1 MKCRLLGA
9 PTSSSLRI
17 LTCVT
22 LALACAFVFFRAM
35 DRDLN
40 HDEHQ
45 FLAPAALLSR
55 EGLLPYRDYPLFH
68 LPNLVFLYGALDRVT
83 GRLLL
88 SAKLLSAACT
98 AAIVALCFLTAT
110 RRARAAR
117 PLERWLFGCG
127 ALVLFLSD
135 PLTVFS
141 ACGKTWNHELP
152 AFLTVAALLCH
163 LAAARR
169 DSLLCMAASGVAIG
183 LAIGTRL
190 TFAPLAVPFALFPLL
205 QLLPMRRR
213 LAHSATFTLATI
225 AACAPSL
232 WFLFTDREAFLFGN
246 LEFPRLR
253 LLDPENTRIRQT
265 MTWWRKVRYFAKEII
280 VPSWP
285 LFLGYIVLGVRPG
298 WAWLRR
304 RGAGGQANALLL
316 CVLPFVLLGCFA
328 PSRYQ
333 YQHYFIFAPLLVLGV
348 VFGATSDP
356 GANARRRIIA
366 VSLAAVS
373 LLSLLITSLREEGA
387 ASFAWLGR
395 IGRPAEWFPAK
406 MRSLGLA
413 IHQLAPTGKV
423 LTLAPTWVLEGGGR
437 IYPEFAT
444 GPFAWRSA
452 EFAAPERR
460 RGLKLVAPA
469 DLEAFLQNDPPAAIL
484 TGVEAEKLEKPL
496 IAWAQA
502 HGFRAEPLSKKRTL
516 WLPPSSSK
524 EHHQWPKP
532 EISRFRGLI
541 SRYGI
546 HSMRSL

>member
-17 LTCVT
+17 LTWLT
-22 LALACAFVFFRAM
+22 LGLACAFVFFRAM

-68 LPNLVFLYGALDRVT
+68 LPNLVLLYGALDRVT

-88 SAKLLSAACT
+88 SAKLLSAASTT
-98 AAIVALCFLTAT
+98 AVAVLCFLAAT
-110 RRARAAR
+110 RLARDAR
-117 PLERWLFGCG
+117 PLARWLFGCG

-152 AFLTVAALLCH
+152 AFLTVAAVLLH
-163 LAAARR
+163 LVAARR
-169 DSLLCMAASGVAIG
+169 DSLLCMAASGGAIG
-183 LAIGTRL
+183 LALGTRL
-190 TFAPLAVPFALFPLL
+190 TFAPVAVPFALFPLL
-205 QLLPMRRR
+205 LLLPLRRR
-213 LAHSATFTLATI
+213 LAHTATFTAATI

-232 WFLFTDREAFLFGN
+232 WFLVTDREAFLFGN

-253 LLDPENTRIRQT
+253 LLDPENTRIRRT
-265 MTWWRKVRYFAKEII
+265 MTWWRKVRYFVKEII

-285 LFLGYIVLGVRPG
+285 LFLGYIVLGIRPG

-304 RGAGGQANALLL
+304 RQPGGHACALLL

-348 VFGATSDP
+348 IFGAAST
-356 GANARRRIIA
+356 GRRRIFA
-366 VSLAAVS
+366 GSLAAISLVS
-373 LLSLLITSLREEGA
+373 LLIATLREGGPSA
-387 ASFAWLGR
+387 FAWLGR

-406 MRSLGLA
+406 VRSLGLT
-413 IHQLAPTGKV
+413 IQQLAPNGKV

-452 EFAAPERR
+452 EFAEPERR
-460 RGLKLVAPA
+460 RRLKLVAPA

-496 IAWAQA
+496 LAYAQA
-502 HGFRAEPLSKKRTL
+502 HGFRPTTLSKKRTL
-516 WLPPSSSK
+516 WLPPSPAK
-524 EHHQWPKP
+524 
-532 EISRFRGLI
+532 
-541 SRYGI
+541 
-546 HSMRSL
+546 